1 MLKQVPASACFTI
14 TSYITSHIQKQ
25 KLLQTPP
32 ITPAPVKKMLN
43 YFAVAVFALMEVRLQ
58 VTGIPVVFVSALE
71 GKGRLA
77 VMRQVVDT
85 YEKWC
90 SRLPTARLNRWLR
103 KVC

>member
-1 MLKQVPASACFTI
+1 
-14 TSYITSHIQKQ
+14 
-25 KLLQTPP
+25 
-32 ITPAPVKKMLN
+32 
-43 YFAVAVFALMEVRLQ
+43 MEIRWQ

-90 SRLPTARLNRWLR
+90 CRLPTARLNRWLR
-103 KVC
+103 KVVKIKIATIHTHIFVQHNILHFKHRLPLDAS